1 MVETAEAIPAK
12 KITKGMSSCPTKS
25 QKKEKTKTIA
35 KNEDRS
41 LSNQKNLTKGKS
53 RSTKSTKKYRK
64 KGKMG
69 YSKKN
74 HKRDV
79 FMSPKIPKKFIST
92 KVNDQKIGVH
102 KNLTK
107 WPSPARGRLKSLA
120 KKSHKRASA
129 R

>member
-1 MVETAEAIPAK
+1 
-12 KITKGMSSCPTKS
+12 
-25 QKKEKTKTIA
+25 
-35 KNEDRS
+35 
-41 LSNQKNLTKGKS
+41 
-53 RSTKSTKKYRK
+53 
-64 KGKMG
+64 MG
-69 YSKKN
+69 YNKKN

-79 FMSPKIPKKFIST
+79 FVSPKIPKKFIST

-129 R
+129 RLCQLKPQKHDVKVKKTPKKIQKKATPKPPKQQKQVKYFLS